1 MEEPVF
7 VEPARLAIGMF
18 VILDLSWLKHP
29 FSFNSFVIRSE
40 DELATLRA
48 LGLEK
53 IRIDPSRGR
62 GITVPGEVEKPPALP
77 AAVSEAAP
85 EAAPA
90 AVTRTDQE
98 LRIEHNRVLRSS
110 IANAEKQ
117 AAIAVRSLR
126 QTTRQFLVEPGQAIE
141 QANTLITGIAESLL
155 GNSEVM
161 VHLLGD
167 KGTGDEVYYHS
178 LNVAVL
184 ALILGKAMEL
194 DSEALQT
201 VGVAAVFHDVG
212 MAELPS
218 RVRLKSEN
226 LTEAE
231 EALLRK
237 HCELGARM
245 ALRSGLSKAVAS
257 AILQHHEHLDGSGY
271 PNRLSGEQ
279 IGWVARIIAIVNHYD
294 HLCNPAKAAAV
305 TPYEAL
311 STIFA
316 RNRKWFDAAMLAK
329 LVHVLGVYPPGSI
342 VQLSSGDTAIVI
354 SVNSAR
360 PLRPMLL
367 VYDALIPKAEAI
379 ILDLERA
386 PQISISKALR
396 AGSLPPPVN
405 EYLSPRKRVAYFFGD
420 DACADSDEGS

>member
-1 MEEPVF
+1 MEDPVF
-7 VEPARLAIGMF
+7 VEPAQLALGMF
-18 VILDLSWLKHP
+18 VILDLSWLQHP
-29 FSFNSFVIRSE
+29 FSFSSFVIKSE

-53 IRIDPSRGR
+53 IRIDPLRGR
-62 GITVPGEVEKPPALP
+62 APAVPGEIEKPPAPP
-77 AAVSEAAP
+77 AAVPA
-85 EAAPA
+85 AAPA
-90 AVTRTDQE
+90 PVTRTDQE

-110 IANAEKQ
+110 ITNAEKQ
-117 AAIAVRSLR
+117 AAIAVRRVR
-126 QTTRQFLVEPGQAIE
+126 QTTRQFLVEPGKAIE
-141 QANTLITGIAESLL
+141 QANALITGIAESLL

-167 KGTGDEVYYHS
+167 KGTGDDVYYHS

-194 DSEALQT
+194 DIEALQT
-201 VGVAAVFHDVG
+201 IGVAAVFHDVG

-218 RVRLKSEN
+218 RVRLKGEP
-226 LTEAE
+226 LTQAE
-231 EALLRK
+231 EALLRE

-245 ALRSGLSKAVAS
+245 ALRSGLSKDVAS

-279 IGWVARIIAIVNHYD
+279 IGPAARIIAIVNHYD

-305 TPYEAL
+305 VTPYEAL
-311 STIFA
+311 STMFA

-342 VQLSSGDTAIVI
+342 VQLSSGETAMVI
-354 SVNSAR
+354 SVNTAR
-360 PLRPMLL
+360 PLRPLL
-367 VYDALIPKAEAI
+367 VVYDARIPKAEAI
-379 ILDLERA
+379 ILDLEQA

-420 DACADSDEGS
+420 DTRADAD